1 MSSLAIASI
10 TLACMLGGLLL
21 GLLLRHFLPEH
32 HIRDDS
38 KDIVKTAVGMMATLV
53 ALIIGLLVSSAKGS
67 FDQTSAGITQGGA
80 KIITLDH
87 ILARYGPEAKG
98 VREQLKSVV
107 ADGIER
113 IWPSESGRKSDLA
126 SAAKVAGMEDVYDKV
141 RQLAP
146 ANEGQQ
152 YLKSQALQLA
162 ADLMQSRW
170 MLVEQSQNDL
180 PTAFLVVMIFWLI
193 VLFAALGLL
202 APPNLTV
209 LCGLFVCAL
218 SMASAIFLILEL
230 NRPLEGAIK
239 VSSPATQGAD
249 VYREVEPFC

>member
-1 MSSLAIASI
+1 MSSLAIALI
-10 TLACMLGGLLL
+10 TFACMLGGALL
-21 GLLLRHFLPEH
+21 GSLLRHLLPDH

-38 KDIVKTAVGMMATLV
+38 KDIVKTAAGMMATLV
-53 ALIIGLLVSSAKGS
+53 ALIIGLLVSSAKSS

-87 ILARYGPEAKG
+87 VLARYGPEAKS
-98 VREQLKSVV
+98 VRELLYRVV
-107 ADGIER
+107 DSGIER
-113 IWPSESGRKSDLA
+113 IWPTESGRKSDLA
-126 SAAKVAGMEDVYDKV
+126 AAEQVAGMEEVYDKI
-141 RQLAP
+141 RDFAP
-146 ANEGQQ
+146 MNEGQQ

-170 MLVEQSQNDL
+170 MLVEQSQNSL
-180 PTAFLVVMIFWLI
+180 PTAFLAVLVFWLT

-209 LCGLFVCAL
+209 LSGLLICAL
-218 SMASAIFLILEL
+218 SMACAVFLILEL

-239 VSSPATQGAD
+239 VSSAPLRKALTFIGK
-249 VYREVEPFC
+249 